1 MEAIEKARVEAA
13 IVEEAARQEAA
24 AKLFEVQFDEQNKKV
39 EEARKELELE
49 RLKRA
54 EEKVQFEQR
63 MSVIEAE
70 RRNL

>member
-13 IVEEAARQEAA
+13 IAEEAARQEAA